1 MAAKDKKI
9 TLKGLHS
16 EIVTLKEE
24 LNFNKKC
31 LEEVQKELNN
41 AKDEI
46 KKLRDFKNIKK
57 RTLLLTAT
65 VVTFLVALKKV

>member
-31 LEEVQKELNN
+31 LEEVQKELND

-46 KKLRDFKNIKK
+46 KELRDVKNIKEQD
-57 RTLLLTAT
+57 
-65 VVTFLVALKKV
+65 

>member
-1 MAAKDKKI
+1 MVFCNVKFQTFSRVTRKI
-9 TLKGLHS
+9 T
-16 EIVTLKEE
+16 IVAFKEE

-46 KKLRDFKNIKK
+46 KGRKD
-57 RTLLLTAT
+57 
-65 VVTFLVALKKV
+65 LKKH